1 MTDKKQS
8 IMVIVDGGYHPDAV
22 ELIKGIPAEI
32 TFKRISEKGCVDTI
46 VLPELGIKRFLPIN
60 EQQTF
65 SINTDKAG
73 EYQFHCGM
81 DMDYG
86 KVVIK

>member
-1 MTDKKQS
+1 MAEKKQS
-8 IMVIVDGGYHPDAV
+8 IVVVVDGGYHPDTV
-22 ELIKGIPAEI
+22 KLTKGIPAEI
-32 TFKRISEKGCVDTI
+32 IFKRISDKGCVDTI
-46 VLPELGIKRFLPIN
+46 VFPKFGIKRFLPIN
-60 EQQTF
+60 EQQIF

-81 DMDYG
+81 DMVYG